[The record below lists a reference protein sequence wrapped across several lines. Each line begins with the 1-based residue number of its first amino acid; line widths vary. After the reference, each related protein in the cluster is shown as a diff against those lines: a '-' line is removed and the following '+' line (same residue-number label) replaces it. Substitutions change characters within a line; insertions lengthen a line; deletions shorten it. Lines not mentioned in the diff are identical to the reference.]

1 MVHIIAIFLL
11 FCVLTVINISKMHAK
26 LVVVITASYTGSSP
40 IVRLVSRYH
49 VIQVKSDN
57 GKGVYSSEGSHV
69 IKWCMLSGYFLFK
82 CSLQQKAKV
91 THSRNQ
97 YLVSFYLISRNI
109 SEER

>member
-1 MVHIIAIFLL
+1 M
-11 FCVLTVINISKMHAK
+11 
-26 LVVVITASYTGSSP
+26 
-40 IVRLVSRYH
+40 
-49 VIQVKSDN
+49 
-57 GKGVYSSEGSHV
+57 

-109 SEER
+109 SEERLMKHVQKALSIKLLFVCLHFVYVILATHPHS